1 MIAERIRQMVENFPH
16 LTGNGKKVDVT
27 VSVGWATL
35 SSGSEYS
42 NSTELLGAADRS
54 LYAAKSH
61 GRNRVARDVSR
72 AG

>member
-1 MIAERIRQMVENFPH
+1 H
-16 LTGNGKKVDVT
+16 LSGNGKKVDVT

-42 NSTELLGAADRS
+42 NSTELLEAADRS

-61 GRNRVARDVSR
+61 GRNRVARDVSK